1 MNKSEKMNRKA
12 YILTGRRETSPERKG
27 KIIADCGKFN
37 KKLTGSQEGNWEM
50 GSLGMKDRKWKEVH
64 SRQKKQMKSPDR
76 GGRGLGLFKANG
88 PGT

>member
-1 MNKSEKMNRKA
+1 MLVNKSEKMNRKA

-50 GSLGMKDRKWKEVH
+50 GCLRHEG
-64 SRQKKQMKSPDR
+64 QKVEGSAFQAEETNEKPR
-76 GGRGLGLFKANG
+76 
-88 PGT
+88 